1 MNCSAATRESRS
13 GWEHFT
19 HDADIGVNKRSRKI
33 FAGPYDLAK
42 DCKKWTRMTGP
53 PSRLD

>member
-42 DCKKWTRMTGP
+42 DSKNG
-53 PSRLD
+53 LG

>member
-1 MNCSAATRESRS
+1 MNCSVATRESKF

-19 HDADIGVNKRSRKI
+19 HDADIGVNKSSSKI

-42 DCKKWTRMTGP
+42 DSKNG
-53 PSRLD
+53 LG